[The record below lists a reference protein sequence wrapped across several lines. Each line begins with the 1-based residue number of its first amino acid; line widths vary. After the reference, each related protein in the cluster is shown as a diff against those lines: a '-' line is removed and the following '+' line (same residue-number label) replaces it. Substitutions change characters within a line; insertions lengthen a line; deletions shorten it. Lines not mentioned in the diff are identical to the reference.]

1 MIPSTP
7 QEQKQEAFRLFEDG
21 RYIESLKYCKLL
33 LDAGNDPALEVLAA
47 SNLFLTGKID
57 DAEAAFLDL
66 ARKMPDSS
74 YVHSYLAKVLEAKG
88 DDGAI
93 AEYVSAV
100 HLDPTN
106 QDALRSC
113 AAYLTGHG
121 DFRGALPVL
130 RRLVEIGQKP
140 ADIKNLIRALTVTGS
155 AEEALDTFAEYA
167 EVVGVS
173 SEYIDAL
180 ARTGDFCTAADTAFT
195 LHRTTHDRKFF
206 LKYLRLV
213 AQYDLPAATAA
224 CTASIEEN
232 ADPEILFEYIQLLRS
247 EGKIPEALAAARRL
261 LGVSSVPENRLLECE
276 LLAGCGDT
284 DAALAAYEALIRD
297 ELNAKDDLD
306 LLRRILSSYR
316 GFIMTRR
323 DPAREKK
330 RFFDLVAS
338 DVNVASLI
346 ETGRFCLDNGEIN
359 EARSWY
365 YRAYRADFI
374 TGGLEY
380 ARFLILRGEDR
391 ECEKVMLH
399 ILANVKKSQD
409 LIHVAGAILD
419 ENGKM
424 YRLRRLRDQLIRRLE
439 DRRSSLFSNGLEV
452 LAMAYFVTATNA
464 LDDMDYARCKY
475 SCLAGMDILPLPPGR
490 GLCLED
496 FLLLLGA
503 CKSRSVTDRAA
514 LFERPRKSRAGTKA
528 KAAEPLALQGL
539 SETEQKVIGF
549 LRAHRKATEMDLR
562 KLLGTRR
569 AAGIVNL
576 LIKKAAEQGISII
589 GKKGVSEEGE
599 VYEYTGT

>member
-1 MIPSTP
+1 MIPATP
-7 QEQKQEAFRLFEDG
+7 EEQKQEAFRLFEDG

-33 LDAGNDPALEVLAA
+33 LDTGNDPALEVLAA

-88 DDGAI
+88 DDGAV
-93 AEYVSAV
+93 AEYATAV

-106 QDALRSC
+106 QDALRSYT
-113 AAYLTGHG
+113 AYLTGHG

-130 RRLVEIGQKP
+130 RRLVTIGQKP
-140 ADIKNLIRALTVTGS
+140 ADIKNLIRALIVTGS
-155 AEEALDTFAEYA
+155 AEEALALFAEYS
-167 EVVGVS
+167 EVVGVT

-180 ARTGDFCTAADTAFT
+180 ARTGDFHTAADTSLA
-195 LHRTTHDRKFF
+195 LYRTTQDLEVF
-206 LKYLRLV
+206 LQYLRLV

-224 CTASIEEN
+224 CASSIEEN
-232 ADPEILFEYIQLLRS
+232 ADPEILSEYIRLLRS
-247 EGKIPEALAAARRL
+247 GGKISEALAAARKL
-261 LGVSSVPENRLLECE
+261 LEFSPAPENRLLECE
-276 LLAGCGDT
+276 LLAGCGDS
-284 DAALAAYEALIRD
+284 DAALAAYEALIGD
-297 ELNAKDDLD
+297 ELNAKDDLA
-306 LLRRILSSYR
+306 LLRRILASYR

-330 RFFDLVAS
+330 RFFDRVATE
-338 DVNVASLI
+338 VNVASLI
-346 ETGRFCLDNGEIN
+346 ETGRFCLDNGEIS
-359 EARSWY
+359 EARSSY

-380 ARFLILRGEDR
+380 ARFLILHGEDR
-391 ECEKVMLH
+391 ECEKVMLY

-409 LIHVAGAILD
+409 LMRVAGAILD

-424 YRLRRLRDQLIRRLE
+424 YRLRRLRDQLVRRLE
-439 DRRSSLFSNGLEV
+439 DRRSSLFSDGLEL
-452 LAMAYFVTATNA
+452 LAMAYFITATNA
-464 LDDMDYARCKY
+464 LEDMDYARCKY

-490 GLCLED
+490 GLSLED
-496 FLLLLGA
+496 FLMLLGA
-503 CKSRSVTDRAA
+503 CKSRSVTDRTV
-514 LFERPRKSRAGTKA
+514 LFERPKKSRAGLKA
-528 KAAEPLALQGL
+528 KAAEPVILQGL
-539 SETEQKVIGF
+539 SDAEQKVIGF

-569 AAGIVNL
+569 AGGIVNL

-589 GKKGVSEEGE
+589 DKKGVSEEGE

>member
-1 MIPSTP
+1 MIPATP
-7 QEQKQEAFRLFEDG
+7 DEKKQEAFRLFEDG
-21 RYIESLKYCKLL
+21 RYSESLKYCRLL
-33 LDAGNDPALEVLAA
+33 LDSGNDPALEVLAA

-88 DDGAI
+88 DEGAI
-93 AEYVSAV
+93 AEYVTAV

-106 QDALRSC
+106 QEALRSY

-121 DFRGALPVL
+121 DYRGALPVL
-130 RRLVEIGQKP
+130 RRLVTIGQKP

-155 AEEALDTFAEYA
+155 AEEALATFTEYSD
-167 EVVGVS
+167 VVGFS

-180 ARTGDFCTAADTAFT
+180 ARTGNFHTAADTALT
-195 LHRTTHDRKFF
+195 LYRTTHDREIF
-206 LKYLRLV
+206 LQYLRLV

-224 CTASIEEN
+224 CVSSIEKN
-232 ADPEILFEYIQLLRS
+232 AEPEILSEYIRLLRS
-247 EGKIPEALAAARRL
+247 EGKVAEALAAARML
-261 LGVSSVPENRLLECE
+261 LGVSPAPENRLLECE

-284 DAALAAYEALIRD
+284 DAALAAYETLIGD

-306 LLRRILSSYR
+306 LLRRILASYR

-323 DPAREKK
+323 DPAREKE
-330 RFFDLVAS
+330 RFLDRVAS

-346 ETGRFCLDNGEIN
+346 ETGQFCLDNGEIS
-359 EARSWY
+359 EARSSY

-380 ARFLILRGEDR
+380 ARFLILHGEDR
-391 ECEKVMLH
+391 ECEKVMLY
-399 ILANVKKSQD
+399 ILANAKKSPD
-409 LIHVAGAILD
+409 LMRVAGAILD

-424 YRLRRLRDQLIRRLE
+424 YRLRRLRDQLVRRLE
-439 DRRSSLFSNGLEV
+439 DRRPSLFSDGLEL
-452 LAMAYFVTATNA
+452 LAMAYFITATNA
-464 LDDMDYARCKY
+464 LEDMDYTRCKY

-496 FLLLLGA
+496 FLMLLGA
-503 CKSRSVTDRAA
+503 CKSRSVTDRAV
-514 LFERPRKSRAGTKA
+514 LFERPRKSRAGLKA
-528 KAAEPLALQGL
+528 KAAEPVILQGL
-539 SETEQKVIGF
+539 SDTEQKVIGF

-569 AAGIVNL
+569 AGGIVNL
-576 LIKKAAEQGISII
+576 LIKKAAEQGIAII
-589 GKKGVSEEGE
+589 DKKGVSEEGE